1 MIMVSEHF
9 VTCGQMKILERRAD
23 ENGLSYYQMMEN
35 AGRRA
40 SEIIEEKTVR
50 ALSTKIV
57 RNKFVGSG
65 IGTGGSFSGSLK
77 VAEST
82 DRFYGKERYSALI
95 FCGTGNNGGD
105 GLVSARILRKAGWRI
120 TVILVDGKPRTED
133 SIENF
138 GLLKGLDVDIEDM
151 SVNSRVLMDMKGNY
165 DVIIDAIYG
174 TGFHGK
180 LKENAL
186 KAAIY
191 INERS
196 RSAEN
201 KRAGYG
207 KEQKIPIVFSLDI
220 PSGLGGDVTSEK
232 EIDAMSIKA
241 DFTIA
246 FHARKPVHIQ
256 KFAGKFCG
264 ETIVADIGIDEDKLW
279 NVEL

>member
-1 MIMVSEHF
+1 M
-9 VTCGQMKILERRAD
+9 
-23 ENGLSYYQMMEN
+23 
-35 AGRRA
+35 
-40 SEIIEEKTVR
+40 
-50 ALSTKIV
+50 
-57 RNKFVGSG
+57 
-65 IGTGGSFSGSLK
+65 
-77 VAEST
+77 
-82 DRFYGKERYSALI
+82 
-95 FCGTGNNGGD
+95 
-105 GLVSARILRKAGWRI
+105 RILRKARCRI

-138 GLLKGLDVDIEDM
+138 ELLKGLDVDIEDM

-180 LKENAL
+180 LKANAL

-207 KEQKIPIVFSLDI
+207 KEQKIPMVFALDI

>member
-1 MIMVSEHF
+1 
-9 VTCGQMKILERRAD
+9 
-23 ENGLSYYQMMEN
+23 MMEN

-82 DRFYGKERYSALI
+82 DRFYGKKDIPHLFSAVRATMAETAW
-95 FCGTGNNGGD
+95 FRREYCVKQGG
-105 GLVSARILRKAGWRI
+105 RI

-232 EIDAMSIKA
+232 EIDAMSIKS
-241 DFTIA
+241 
-246 FHARKPVHIQ
+246 
-256 KFAGKFCG
+256 
-264 ETIVADIGIDEDKLW
+264 
-279 NVEL
+279 